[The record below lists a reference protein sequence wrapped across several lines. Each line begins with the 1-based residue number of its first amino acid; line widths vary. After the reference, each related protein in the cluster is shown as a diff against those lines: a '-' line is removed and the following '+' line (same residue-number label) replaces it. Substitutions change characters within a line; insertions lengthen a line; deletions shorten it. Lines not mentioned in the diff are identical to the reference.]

1 MLLMNKLLD
10 ALRLQSTKEPVNTTI
25 NFDVETH
32 YEDKTNLFYDV
43 KDRENVQQKAGFEM
57 HTNNISLDNIKK
69 TELSEESQDESKI
82 QLCEDTLTD
91 SNITETLKEQPTES
105 ENQLSEDTNAKSN
118 TIEILDELQDDISVF
133 SSNEVSIEE
142 NPEKNNPYK
151 SNRQIINGLHIFF
164 IDVVREILEQNRI
177 NIIPLMREYRLTE
190 NDLKRIIQEMQ
201 EANILDKNK
210 KIIMDLENFEKF
222 IDFYDPELFKCEH
235 TTFDKKN
242 FIDLGDIIF
251 SSGMESIYD
260 ILPPNEIIDYL
271 NIMEKLE
278 IISYDEDKNLYNT
291 LISREN
297 FFDICKYIPNYSNVS
312 TNMNSEINIDNMDG
326 HQFEYFCA
334 DIIRE
339 CGFEDVEVTQGSG
352 DHGIDILAKKDDITY
367 AIQCKCYSSDIG
379 NAAIQQAHSG
389 KGFYNK
395 DIAVVL
401 TNRYFTTQAIEEANA
416 LGVKLWDRDKL
427 NSMILK
433 K

>member
-1 MLLMNKLLD
+1 
-10 ALRLQSTKEPVNTTI
+10 
-25 NFDVETH
+25 
-32 YEDKTNLFYDV
+32 
-43 KDRENVQQKAGFEM
+43 
-57 HTNNISLDNIKK
+57 
-69 TELSEESQDESKI
+69 
-82 QLCEDTLTD
+82 
-91 SNITETLKEQPTES
+91 
-105 ENQLSEDTNAKSN
+105 
-118 TIEILDELQDDISVF
+118 
-133 SSNEVSIEE
+133 
-142 NPEKNNPYK
+142 
-151 SNRQIINGLHIFF
+151 
-164 IDVVREILEQNRI
+164 
-177 NIIPLMREYRLTE
+177 
-190 NDLKRIIQEMQ
+190 MQ

>member
-1 MLLMNKLLD
+1 MNKLLD

-201 EANILDKNK
+201 E
-210 KIIMDLENFEKF
+210 
-222 IDFYDPELFKCEH
+222 Y
-235 TTFDKKN
+235 
-242 FIDLGDIIF
+242 
-251 SSGMESIYD
+251 
-260 ILPPNEIIDYL
+260 
-271 NIMEKLE
+271 
-278 IISYDEDKNLYNT
+278 
-291 LISREN
+291 
-297 FFDICKYIPNYSNVS
+297 
-312 TNMNSEINIDNMDG
+312 
-326 HQFEYFCA
+326 
-334 DIIRE
+334 
-339 CGFEDVEVTQGSG
+339 
-352 DHGIDILAKKDDITY
+352 
-367 AIQCKCYSSDIG
+367 
-379 NAAIQQAHSG
+379 
-389 KGFYNK
+389 
-395 DIAVVL
+395 
-401 TNRYFTTQAIEEANA
+401 
-416 LGVKLWDRDKL
+416 
-427 NSMILK
+427 
-433 K
+433 